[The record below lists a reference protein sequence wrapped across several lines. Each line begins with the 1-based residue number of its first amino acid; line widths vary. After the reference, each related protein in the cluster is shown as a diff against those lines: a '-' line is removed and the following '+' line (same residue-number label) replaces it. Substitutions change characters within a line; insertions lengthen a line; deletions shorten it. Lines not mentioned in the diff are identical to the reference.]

1 MYSYAFMSRRLLGR
15 LIGLG
20 ELNVAKVALK
30 MEGEGLGVST
40 IHPIHS
46 WITL

>member
-1 MYSYAFMSRRLLGR
+1 MSRRLLGR

-30 MEGEGLGVST
+30 MEGEGRGLE
-40 IHPIHS
+40 
-46 WITL
+46 